1 MAETLR
7 YLASPYTH
15 YPAGMEQAFI
25 DVAILAGRLFAIGI
39 PTFSPIAHAYPYV
52 KYGNLDPLDYPA
64 WKPVQER
71 LMDACDSLIVAHMD
85 GWEKSVGIAHEVAYF
100 ERTEKPIFDLDPVTL
115 VLTRRGDLLGEAR
128 SKLLEEVL
136 TLRGS
141 WKPGAPISE
150 NRTPNPAT
158 HFDERMH
165 LTLEDTKPFSGGR
178 RELPPLAMPDSKG
191 Q

>member
-7 YLASPYTH
+7 YLASPYTA
-15 YPAGMEQAFI
+15 YAAGMEQAFI

-39 PTFSPIAHAYPYV
+39 PTFSPIAHAFPYV

-85 GWEKSVGIAHEVAYF
+85 GWEKSVGIQHEIAYF
-100 ERTEKPIFDLDPVTL
+100 MRAEKPIFDLDCESLIMTK
-115 VLTRRGDLLGEAR
+115 R
-128 SKLLEEVL
+128 
-136 TLRGS
+136 
-141 WKPGAPISE
+141 PIHK
-150 NRTPNPAT
+150 
-158 HFDERMH
+158 HFDERMQ
-165 LTLEDTKPFSGGR
+165 LGIKDMPSYRG
-178 RELPPLAMPDSKG
+178 ELKPLAMPDTKG

>member
-1 MAETLR
+1 VAETLR
-7 YLASPYTH
+7 YLASPYTA
-15 YPAGMEQAFI
+15 YRGGMEQAFI

-39 PTFSPIAHAYPYV
+39 PTFSPIAHAFPYV

-85 GWEKSVGIAHEVAYF
+85 GWEKSVGIAHEVGYF
-100 ERTEKPIFDLDPVTL
+100 ERSGKDIFDLDVETL
-115 VLTRRGDLLGEAR
+115 VLIKRDAN
-128 SKLLEEVL
+128 K
-136 TLRGS
+136 
-141 WKPGAPISE
+141 
-150 NRTPNPAT
+150 

-165 LTLEDTKPFSGGR
+165 LTLEDMKPFSGGR
-178 RELPPLAMPDSKG
+178 RELPPLAMPDVKG

>member
-7 YLASPYTH
+7 YLASPYTA
-15 YPAGMEQAFI
+15 YAAGMEQAFI

-39 PTFSPIAHAYPYV
+39 PTFSPIAHAFPYV

-85 GWEKSVGIAHEVAYF
+85 GWEKSVGIAYEVSYF
-100 ERTEKPIFDLDPVTL
+100 ERSGKDIFDLDCESL
-115 VLTRRGDLLGEAR
+115 VMTKRQDHR
-128 SKLLEEVL
+128 
-136 TLRGS
+136 
-141 WKPGAPISE
+141 
-150 NRTPNPAT
+150 
-158 HFDERMH
+158 HFDERMR
-165 LTLEDTKPFSGGR
+165 LGIKDMPSYRGELKP
-178 RELPPLAMPDSKG
+178 LVMPSKVDR

>member
-7 YLASPYTH
+7 YLASPYTQ
-15 YPAGMEQAFI
+15 YPGGMEQAFI

-39 PTFSPIAHAYPYV
+39 PTFSPIAHAFPYV

-85 GWEKSVGIAHEVAYF
+85 GWESSVGIAHEVAYF
-100 ERTEKPIFDLDPVTL
+100 ERSQKPIFDLDILNL
-115 VLTRRGDLLGEAR
+115 VMVERRR
-128 SKLLEEVL
+128 H
-136 TLRGS
+136 
-141 WKPGAPISE
+141 P
-150 NRTPNPAT
+150 
-158 HFDERMH
+158 DERMS
-165 LTLEDTKPFSGGR
+165 LTLEDMKSFSGPR
-178 RELPPLAMPDSKG
+178 RELPPLAMPDPKG

>member
-7 YLASPYTH
+7 YLASPYTA
-15 YPAGMEQAFI
+15 YPGGMEQAFI

-39 PTFSPIAHAYPYV
+39 PTFSPIAHAFPYV

-100 ERTEKPIFDLDPVTL
+100 ERSNKPIFDLDIVA
-115 VLTRRGDLLGEAR
+115 LTMVERR
-128 SKLLEEVL
+128 K
-136 TLRGS
+136 
-141 WKPGAPISE
+141 
-150 NRTPNPAT
+150 
-158 HFDERMH
+158 HFDERMR
-165 LTLEDTKPFSGGR
+165 LGIKDMPSYRG
-178 RELPPLAMPDSKG
+178 ELKPLAVPNPKG